1 MLFQEVVVP
10 YVGFIDFKGIFLKE
24 GSVPDEQVPRF
35 FYHDYDDEGSSD
47 SVQRLDNL
55 LK

>member
-24 GSVPDEQVPRF
+24 GSVPDKQEPRF
-35 FYHDYDDEGSSD
+35 FYQDDEEEDTGAGTVSRD
-47 SVQRLDNL
+47 
-55 LK
+55 